1 MKRHWGVLTLGL
13 ICCGIMALVD
23 GLWQPGYAA
32 KSAVKLAVFGLLP
45 LVLTKAWGLISFK
58 ELFVFRKQGFFTA
71 LGLGL
76 GIYALILGG
85 YFLLKNVF
93 DFSGIADSLTENAGV
108 TKDNFL
114 YVSLYIS
121 FVNSLLEEF
130 FFRGF
135 LFRNLKNH
143 AKPATAYGVS
153 AVLFATYHI
162 AMMIGWFSFGLNA
175 LVLLGLTV
183 GGLIFN
189 WLNERLG
196 CIYGS
201 WLTHMFAN
209 FAINTIGFLLLNQN
223 SVLPIP

>member
-1 MKRHWGVLTLGL
+1 MKRRWGVLALGL
-13 ICCGIMALVD
+13 VCCGIMALVD
-23 GLWQPGYAA
+23 GLWQPGYAI
-32 KSAVKLAVFGLLP
+32 KSAVKLAVFGLIP
-45 LVLTKAWGLISFK
+45 LVLTKAWGLISLK
-58 ELFVFRKQGFFTA
+58 ELFIFRKNGFLTA

-85 YFLLKNVF
+85 YFALGNVF
-93 DFSGIADSLTENAGV
+93 DFSQIAGSLTENAGV

-114 YVSLYIS
+114 FVSLYIS
-121 FVNSLLEEF
+121 FINSLLEEF

-135 LFRNLKNH
+135 LFRNIKDP
-143 AKPATAYGVS
+143 AKPGYAYGIS
-153 AVLFATYHI
+153 ALLFAAYHI

-175 LVLLGLTV
+175 LVLLGLTA

-189 WLNERLG
+189 WLNEKLG

-209 FAINTIGFLLLNQN
+209 FAINTIGFILLN
-223 SVLPIP
+223 

>member
-1 MKRHWGVLTLGL
+1 MTAAKLRLWVVLLTGL
-13 ICCGIMALVD
+13 VCCGIMALVD
-23 GLWQPGYAA
+23 GLWQPGYAV

-45 LVLTKAWGLISFK
+45 LVLTKAFKLISFK
-58 ELFVFRKQGFFTA
+58 ELFLFRKKGFVTA

-85 YFLLKNVF
+85 YFLLRNMF
-93 DFSGIADSLTENAGV
+93 DFSGIAGSLTENAGV

-135 LFRNLKNH
+135 LFRNLKERS
-143 AKPATAYGVS
+143 KPVMAYGIS
-153 AVLFATYHI
+153 AVLFAVYHI
-162 AMMIGWFSFGLNA
+162 AMMIGWFGFGLNA
-175 LVLLGLTV
+175 LVLLGLTA

-189 WLNERLG
+189 RLNERLG

-209 FAINTIGFLLLNQN
+209 FAINTIGFLLLN
-223 SVLPIP
+223 

>member
-1 MKRHWGVLTLGL
+1 MNATKVRLWGAALTGL
-13 ICCGIMALVD
+13 VCCGIMALVD

-45 LVLTKAWGLISFK
+45 LVLTKVWGLIPFK
-58 ELFVFRKQGFFTA
+58 ELFVFRKKGFFTA

-85 YFLLKNVF
+85 YFLLRNVF
-93 DFSGIADSLTENAGV
+93 DFSQIAGSLTENAGV
-108 TKDNFL
+108 TKENFL

-130 FFRGF
+130 FLRGF
-135 LFRNLKNH
+135 LFRNLKDH
-143 AKPATAYGVS
+143 SGPVMAYGVS
-153 AVLFATYHI
+153 AVLFAAYHI
-162 AMMIGWFSFGLNA
+162 AMMIGWFSFGLNS
-175 LVLLGLTV
+175 LVLLGLTA

-189 WLNERLG
+189 RLNEKLG

-209 FAINTIGFLLLNQN
+209 FAINTIGFLLLN
-223 SVLPIP
+223 

>member
-1 MKRHWGVLTLGL
+1 MNTTKTRLWGVLILGL
-13 ICCGIMALVD
+13 VCCGIMALVD
-23 GLWQPGYAA
+23 GLWQPGYAV

-45 LVLTKAWGLISFK
+45 LILTRLWRLISLK
-58 ELFVFRKQGFFTA
+58 ELFVFRTKGFFTA

-85 YFLLKNVF
+85 YFALRNVF
-93 DFSGIADSLTENAGV
+93 DFSGIAGSLTENAGV

-135 LFRNLKNH
+135 LFRNLKAH
-143 AKPATAYGVS
+143 SGPVMAYGIS
-153 AVLFATYHI
+153 ALLFAAYHI
-162 AMMIGWFSFGLNA
+162 AMMLGWFGFGLNA
-175 LVLLGLTV
+175 LVLLGLAV

-189 WLNERLG
+189 WLNEKLG

-209 FAINTIGFLLLNQN
+209 FAINTIGFLLLN
-223 SVLPIP
+223 